1 EITINPALVQ
11 HLSAEYDLEVPVD
24 EWVDATGGSQC
35 FDPVLALDRLRDL
48 GQSVPELR
56 INQRLIISTFANIA
70 TPFSTD
76 HLPTQHPVLRALAG
90 DEEVRAALGG
100 PSYVPQPTAAEE
112 ADEDDAHAQPT
123 VPITDEPLSAS
134 TPDSGARDTAEPVV
148 GDTAESVARD
158 TAEIETEADDTAEPA
173 TDAETAEAK
182 AADAKAD
189 AKSKTPADA
198 DAKTEAPAEA
208 DEKSEPSVAADGTA
222 APDTAAGAGS
232 TADVESADA
241 GDDAEDEDVVPAALQ
256 EPITPLPD
264 RKPQEEFLV
273 IDVDGDQQ

>member
-1 EITINPALVQ
+1 
-11 HLSAEYDLEVPVD
+11 
-24 EWVDATGGSQC
+24 
-35 FDPVLALDRLRDL
+35 
-48 GQSVPELR
+48 
-56 INQRLIISTFANIA
+56 
-70 TPFSTD
+70 
-76 HLPTQHPVLRALAG
+76 
-90 DEEVRAALGG
+90 
-100 PSYVPQPTAAEE
+100 
-112 ADEDDAHAQPT
+112 
-123 VPITDEPLSAS
+123 
-134 TPDSGARDTAEPVV
+134 
-148 GDTAESVARD
+148 D

-198 DAKTEAPAEA
+198 GAKTEAPDEA

-232 TADVESADA
+232 AADVESADA
-241 GDDAEDEDVVPAALQ
+241 GGDAEDEDVVPAALQ

-273 IDVDGDQQ
+273 IDVDGDQQAVVDAAVSGHSVVVDTPPGTGATQVA